1 MTSTVTPGTTTDGAA
16 GTSHT
21 RIEGPAKVTGNAVY
35 AYEQD
40 AVDPL
45 HLRGVGATV
54 ARGRVRAVDTT
65 AAAAV
70 PGVVA
75 VLTPD
80 TAPRVDGSAT
90 PEQTVLQS
98 GEVHHRGQ
106 YVAAV
111 LAETAEAAREAADLV
126 VVTYDAEPATTAFD
140 PASPEAY
147 TPEVVVAFPPD
158 ATTGDPDA
166 AFAAAPVQVDATY
179 RTPIE
184 YHHPME
190 PHSTV
195 ARWDG
200 DHLTLFE
207 ASQAV
212 WSARRELAQMFGI
225 GDDDVTVVSP
235 HVGGGF
241 GTKGTLHGGSVLA
254 VVAARAVPGRS
265 VKLAL
270 TRREMTDLTGY
281 RPATVQRVRLGAG
294 TDGRLHSLAHDVVE
308 SGARMAEFGEPTAVI
323 SRHLYAS
330 PHRRTSH
337 RVVPLDLSTPT
348 YMRAP
353 GEAPG
358 SFGAESALDELAVA
372 LGIDPVELRIRN
384 EPDVDPDTGRPFSS
398 RNLVACLRRGAERF
412 GWADR
417 DPRPRTRLVDGWW
430 HGTGVAAAFFPTFAM
445 PGSAAA
451 IRYAD
456 GGAGAPGRYRVDIA
470 AADIGQGARTVLT
483 QIAAEALGVPPAQV
497 DLNLGDTGLPHAT
510 MAGGS
515 AGTASWAT
523 AIVEAADRFRD
534 KWGTDPEDAAE
545 ADGVAGHNPAMAEYA
560 MGAHGAHFVEVAVHA
575 DTGEIR
581 VPRMLGVFAAGRIL
595 NPLTARS
602 QFLGGMVWGL
612 SMALHEEGVVDP
624 ARGHVVNH
632 DLAGYHVAANA
643 DVGDIDAEWVDEDDP
658 HVNPVG
664 AKGIGEIGIVG
675 VAAAVANA
683 AHHAT
688 GVRVRSLPITLEHFL
703 GA

>member
-1 MTSTVTPGTTTDGAA
+1 MSDVLTRPMRFGSSSGQPVTRRDG
-16 GTSHT
+16 
-21 RIEGPAKVTGNAVY
+21 IAKVTGVATFAADNSPDRLLHAVL
-35 AYEQD
+35 
-40 AVDPL
+40 VP
-45 HLRGVGATV
+45 ATI
-54 ARGRVRAVDTT
+54 ARGRVTHLDVESAEGH
-65 AAAAV
+65 
-70 PGVVA
+70 PGVTL
-75 VLTPD
+75 VLTPQNRPPLQGD
-80 TAPRVDGSAT
+80 PAEKPTMFSFRI
-90 PEQTVLQS
+90 EVLQDNTVRYS
-98 GEVHHRGQ
+98 GQPIALVVGETLE
-106 YVAAV
+106 AATEGAHLLSPRYDAKPPRTTLDDNEPFGFEPSGFGLPAGAEHGNIEAGHNAADKSV
-111 LAETAEAAREAADLV
+111 DVTYETASQYHNAMETHA
-126 VVTYDAEPATTAFD
+126 
-140 PASPEAY
+140 
-147 TPEVVVAFPPD
+147 VVA
-158 ATTGDPDA
+158 T
-166 AFAAAPVQVDATY
+166 
-179 RTPIE
+179 
-184 YHHPME
+184 
-190 PHSTV
+190 
-195 ARWDG
+195 WDG

-270 TRREMTDLTGY
+270 TRREMTDLTGH

-384 EPDVDPDTGRPFSS
+384 EPDVDPDTGRQFSS

-483 QIAAEALGVPPAQV
+483 QIAAEAQRNQQEMSMLK
-497 DLNLGDTGLPHAT
+497 
-510 MAGGS
+510 S
-515 AGTASWAT
+515 GT
-523 AIVEAADRFRD
+523 VC
-534 KWGTDPEDAAE
+534 
-545 ADGVAGHNPAMAEYA
+545 
-560 MGAHGAHFVEVAVHA
+560 
-575 DTGEIR
+575 
-581 VPRMLGVFAAGRIL
+581 FA
-595 NPLTARS
+595 
-602 QFLGGMVWGL
+602 
-612 SMALHEEGVVDP
+612 
-624 ARGHVVNH
+624 
-632 DLAGYHVAANA
+632 
-643 DVGDIDAEWVDEDDP
+643 
-658 HVNPVG
+658 
-664 AKGIGEIGIVG
+664 
-675 VAAAVANA
+675 
-683 AHHAT
+683 
-688 GVRVRSLPITLEHFL
+688 
-703 GA
+703 

>member
-1 MTSTVTPGTTTDGAA
+1 MTSTVTPGTA
-16 GTSHT
+16 GTAHT

-40 AVDPL
+40 TVAPL
-45 HLRGVGATV
+45 HLCGVGATI
-54 ARGRVRAVDTT
+54 ARGRVRAVDTA

-75 VLTPD
+75 VLTAD
-80 TAPRVDGSAT
+80 TAPRLDDGAST
-90 PEQTVLQS
+90 EQAVLQTRA
-98 GEVHHRGQ
+98 VHHRGQ

-111 LAETAEAAREAADLV
+111 LAETAEAAREAAGAV
-126 VVTYDAEPATTAFD
+126 VVTYDAEDAVTAFD
-140 PASPEAY
+140 PASSQAY

-158 ATTGDPDA
+158 TRTGDPET
-166 AFAAAPVQVDATY
+166 AFAQAPVRIDATY

-195 ARWDG
+195 ACWDG
-200 DHLTLFE
+200 RHLTLFE
-207 ASQAV
+207 ASQSV
-212 WSARRELAQMFGI
+212 WDARRQVAALFGI

-241 GTKGTLHGGSVLA
+241 GTKGALHAGSVLA
-254 VVAARAVPGRS
+254 VLAARAVPGRS
-265 VKLAL
+265 VKLSL
-270 TRREMTDLTGY
+270 TRREMTDTTGY

-294 TDGRLHSLAHDVVE
+294 TDGRLHSLGHDVVE
-308 SGARMAEFGEPTAVI
+308 AGARMAEFGEPTAVI
-323 SRHLYAS
+323 SRHLYAA

-358 SFGAESALDELAVA
+358 SFGAESAIDELAVA
-372 LGIDPVELRIRN
+372 LEIDPVELRIRN

-398 RNLVACLRRGAERF
+398 RNLVACLRRGADRF

-451 IRYAD
+451 IRYSVD
-456 GGAGAPGRYRVDIA
+456 GTPGGGAPGRYRVDIA
-470 AADIGQGARTVLT
+470 ASDIGQGARTVLT

-534 KWGTDPEDAAE
+534 KWGTDPEDGAE

-612 SMALHEEGVVDP
+612 SMALHEEGIVDP

-643 DVGDIDAEWVDEDDP
+643 DVGDIDAEWVDEHDP
-658 HVNPVG
+658 LVNPVG

>member
-1 MTSTVTPGTTTDGAA
+1 MTTTAA
-16 GTSHT
+16 GPGLT
-21 RIEGPAKVTGNAVY
+21 RVEGPAKVTGNAVY

-40 AVDPL
+40 AAQPL
-45 HLRGVGATV
+45 HLRGVGATI
-54 ARGRVRAVDTT
+54 ARGRVRAVHTD

-80 TAPRVDGSAT
+80 TAPRLGGEAGA
-90 PEQTVLQS
+90 EQSVLQS
-98 GEVHHRGQ
+98 AVVHHRGQ

-111 LAETAEAAREAADLV
+111 LAETPEAAREAADAV
-126 VVTYDAEPATTAFD
+126 VVDYDAEPATTAFD
-140 PASPEAY
+140 PDSAEAY

-158 ATTGDPDA
+158 TSTGDPDA
-166 AFAAAPVQVDATY
+166 AFDAAAVRVEATY
-179 RTPIE
+179 TTPIE
-184 YHHPME
+184 FHHPME
-190 PHSTV
+190 PHTTV

-200 DHLTLFE
+200 EHVTLFE
-207 ASQAV
+207 ASQSV
-212 WSARRELAQMFGI
+212 WDARRQIAALFGI
-225 GDDDVTVVSP
+225 GDDGVTVVSP

-241 GTKGTLHGGSVLA
+241 GTKGTLHAGSVLTA
-254 VVAARAVPGRS
+254 LAARAVPGRS

-270 TRREMTDLTGY
+270 SRREMTDTTGY
-281 RPATVQRVRLGAG
+281 RPATVQRLRLGAG
-294 TDGRLHSLAHDVVE
+294 TDGRLVSVSHDVVE

-323 SRHLYAS
+323 SRHLYAAE
-330 PHRRTSH
+330 HRRTSH

-358 SFGAESALDELAVA
+358 SFGAESAMDELAVA

-384 EPDVDPDTGRPFSS
+384 EPDADPDTGRPFSS
-398 RNLVACLRRGAERF
+398 RNLVACLRRGADRF
-412 GWADR
+412 GWAGR

-430 HGTGVAAAFFPTFAM
+430 HGTGVAAAFFPSFAM
-445 PGSAAA
+445 PGSAAG
-451 IRYAD
+451 IRYDA
-456 GGAGAPGRYRVDIA
+456 GAPGGAPGRYRVDIA

-483 QIAAEALGVPPAQV
+483 LVAAEALGVPASQV

-534 KWGTDPEDAAE
+534 KWGTDPDDGSE

-624 ARGHVVNH
+624 GRGHVVNH

-643 DVGDIDAEWVDEDDP
+643 DVGDIDAEWVEEDDP

-703 GA
+703 GD